1 MLRRT
6 SQTEMAG
13 RAPPRLVAVALPP
26 PCPSMCRD
34 ARMARAHGCAGA
46 APLRKGGDVSSNS
59 GEIAVAV
66 GECVPSLAE
75 AGEGQ
80 GGGRSARHRPHLS
93 AQLRNPFPIERQ
105 LLPRSKAR
113 REPHQRLDQHQLVDD
128 HRRLCSKCQLAEEG
142 DAHARGRQA
151 TGYGKRCSGRCP
163 WPVAREPS
171 KIQLHRQLPPRS
183 GHHGDQL
190 SVGVA

>member
-13 RAPPRLVAVALPP
+13 RAPPCLVAVAVPP
-26 PCPSMCRD
+26 PCPSPAPQGRERVHKQWRRWQLRLES
-34 ARMARAHGCAGA
+34 ASP
-46 APLRKGGDVSSNS
+46 PLRSGGGTGWGPVSSPPTS
-59 GEIAVAV
+59 PLV
-66 GECVPSLAE
+66 
-75 AGEGQ
+75 
-80 GGGRSARHRPHLS
+80 
-93 AQLRNPFPIERQ
+93 QLHNPFPIERQ